1 MGIDVLVIDDDKA
14 IRDILTNVL
23 EDEGY
28 AVRTGANS
36 DEALSEFE
44 SNPPTVVVLD
54 VWLNNSK
61 LDGVEILTEMKSIN
75 ENVPV
80 IMISGHGTVDMAVS
94 ATKKGAYDFISKPFN
109 TESLLSTIS
118 RAIDTMKLKNEYEE
132 LQSKLGIGEGEI
144 IGKSKYAVKIKQDIE
159 KYSKKNAVLIVGEV
173 GTGKD
178 IIANNIYNNIDEK
191 VNLLKVDCNDYTAND
206 FDKMITGNNSIL
218 KKGKDSLILIDNV
231 NELENKSQKLLV
243 KNITDKIKIIFVGQ
257 TKDGLDK
264 SLLELVGKSVIETL
278 PLNKRTDDIEE
289 LASELIVY
297 RAKSKSKK
305 PKTFDD
311 GAIAVLIKHD
321 WIGNVWE
328 LVNVLDNLLLNVKT
342 SNITVE
348 DVKKCL
354 NLDTPKSK
362 KDSNNVDMEDI
373 FMLDL
378 RKSREMF
385 EKHYLTFHL
394 KRFNGNI
401 TQTSE
406 YVGMDRAALSRK
418 IKSLDIKIDG

>member
-1 MGIDVLVIDDDKA
+1 MTLDVLIIDDDKA

-28 AVRTGANS
+28 TVRTGGNS
-36 DEALSEFE
+36 DEALAEFKKT
-44 SNPPTVVVLD
+44 PPTVVVLD

-94 ATKKGAYDFISKPFN
+94 ATKKGAYDFLSKPFN
-109 TESLLSTIS
+109 TESLLVTIS
-118 RAIDTMKLKNEYEE
+118 RA
-132 LQSKLGIGEGEI
+132 
-144 IGKSKYAVKIKQDIE
+144 V
-159 KYSKKNAVLIVGEV
+159 
-173 GTGKD
+173 
-178 IIANNIYNNIDEK
+178 
-191 VNLLKVDCNDYTAND
+191 
-206 FDKMITGNNSIL
+206 
-218 KKGKDSLILIDNV
+218 
-231 NELENKSQKLLV
+231 
-243 KNITDKIKIIFVGQ
+243 
-257 TKDGLDK
+257 
-264 SLLELVGKSVIETL
+264 
-278 PLNKRTDDIEE
+278 NKRTEKLE
-289 LASELIVY
+289 LLLNELMDY
-297 RAKSKSKK
+297 RAKSNSTEPKS
-305 PKTFDD
+305 FDD
-311 GAIAVLIKHD
+311 DAIKLLSEQN
-321 WIGNVWE
+321 WLGNIGG
-328 LVNVLDNLLLNVKT
+328 LVNVLDKLLVNVK
-342 SNITVE
+342 SSTVKAV

-354 NLDTPKSK
+354 SEKTSENK
-362 KDSNNVDMEDI
+362 KESNNVGMEDI

-418 IKSLDIKIDG
+418 IKALDIKIDG